1 MIISLGGSSCCT
13 RKTAG
18 KQRETEVL
26 GMADGLIVTHF
37 CCEGARSRI
46 ISIKSNVNKSDF
58 VRKGMILIRR
68 NVYRSFVKLII
79 VPDVC

>member
-1 MIISLGGSSCCT
+1 M

-18 KQRETEVL
+18 KHREAEVL
-26 GMADGLIVTHF
+26 GMADGLIVTHC

-46 ISIKSNVNKSDF
+46 ISIKSNVKKFDC
-58 VRKGMILIRR
+58 VRKGMKLIRK

-79 VPDVC
+79 VAEVC